1 MNKSQY
7 FYQFLEP
14 ISKEL
19 ALLARELEYS
29 IFSSPRTM
37 LTHSRVFVEN
47 ILKHVM
53 VIEKVQES
61 PQMTLIERITILNEK
76 GFLVQ
81 RVNDSLHNVRKVGNE
96 ASHDSRMFRYSESLL
111 SWEALYTIVKWYIE
125 CYGPLQLTVP
135 DYQEPSLPK
144 DGQLDIGEL
153 IARLKALEDLL
164 STPVGQPAEDEVAA
178 AVEEATESASFT
190 PVRELSYKE
199 STLSIPYFLRDAF
212 LLPQR
217 FPKSETFLIRLG
229 EVQQAR
235 FMSELPS
242 SLIDLH
248 KQVKRYNEKN
258 DQTLFEELNVF
269 VQEEVKR
276 NEISDARRGELLFFY
291 KDDYIVVTEELSD
304 IPLSGEEF
312 IGIPSLIRQLN
323 ENGIMT
329 VGQLPKEL
337 VILAKYNNVGIGT
350 VEKLFEQLKSKQK
363 SR

>member
-1 MNKSQY
+1 MSTSSY

-19 ALLARELEYS
+19 ALLARELEHS

-37 LTHSRVFVEN
+37 LTHSRVFIEN
-47 ILKHVM
+47 ILKNVM
-53 VIEKVQES
+53 IVEKLPET
-61 PQMTLIERITILNEK
+61 PQMTLLERITLLNES

-81 RVNDSLHNVRKVGNE
+81 KVSDSLHHVRKVGNE
-96 ASHDSRMFRYSESLL
+96 ASHDSRMFRYSEALL

-125 CYGPLQLTVP
+125 CYGPLQVTVP
-135 DYQEPSLPK
+135 DYQEPAFPK
-144 DGQLDIGEL
+144 DGQSDISEL
-153 IARLKALEDLL
+153 IARLKALEEIL
-164 STPVGQPAEDEVAA
+164 SSPPAGGTIEKEVAVT
-178 AVEEATESASFT
+178 VEVAEPASFT
-190 PVRELSYKE
+190 PIRELGYGGE
-199 STLSIPYFLRDAF
+199 TLSIPYFLRDAF

-235 FMSELPS
+235 FMSELPAK
-242 SLIDLH
+242 LENLH

-258 DQTLFEELNVF
+258 DQQLFEELAVF
-269 VQEEVKR
+269 VQEEIRR

-291 KDDYIVVTEELSD
+291 KADYMIVTEKLSN

-312 IGIPSLIRQLN
+312 VGIPSLIRQLN
-323 ENGIMT
+323 ENGIHT

-337 VILAKYNNVGIGT
+337 VILAKYTNVGIGT
-350 VEKLFEQLKSKQK
+350 VEKLFEQLKSKQ
-363 SR
+363 